1 MSPVRDMNKTEW
13 LFDLLPFF
21 AITLPFYQPNYV
33 RSTTEISMLVRGWLN
48 CSWSS
53 MQWLYTQVQ
62 VEIRNKTRIPSGHYM
77 QLQITLGMLVHVV
90 WFTTEISSHGFL
102 SHSIRKYNIVII
114 AVTSSLSSAIT
125 YYSTPHTAW
134 PSLPDS
140 RPYYYKAA
148 VQKVKKSLLSGFSD
162 FIFILFL
169 SSWDTSVWRQQLL
182 DEPDELIFCQYNRI
196 GFCAIPYINVNI

>member
-1 MSPVRDMNKTEW
+1 MWDP
-13 LFDLLPFF
+13 P
-21 AITLPFYQPNYV
+21 Q
-33 RSTTEISMLVRGWLN
+33 SMLVRGWLN
-48 CSWSS
+48 CLWSS
-53 MQWLYTQVQ
+53 MQRLYTQVQ
-62 VEIRNKTRIPSGHYM
+62 VEIRNKTRIPSGM

-125 YYSTPHTAW
+125 YYSTPHTAL

-140 RPYYYKAA
+140 QPYYYKAA

-162 FIFILFL
+162 FIFI
-169 SSWDTSVWRQQLL
+169 SS
-182 DEPDELIFCQYNRI
+182 FCHYETHQFEGNSS
-196 GFCAIPYINVNI
+196 